1 MALGRYTSDLEP
13 GDILGPIEYRTSPFV
28 VREYSHSVEIYHEF
42 FQDAADQLVNP
53 MLIHLDKLRLYN
65 RYCPEGAGP
74 HARVHYEFDAR
85 FHDVVKVDEPL
96 TVQGVVSER
105 YMKRGREYVKLDMEL
120 RSAAD
125 GRLLISYT
133 DTVLLSYEKET
144 GHG

>member
-1 MALGRYTSDLEP
+1 
-13 GDILGPIEYRTSPFV
+13 
-28 VREYSHSVEIYHEF
+28 
-42 FQDAADQLVNP
+42 

-85 FHDVVKVDEPL
+85 FHDVVKVGEPL
-96 TVQGVVSER
+96 RVQGVVSER
-105 YMKRGREYVKLDMEL
+105 YVKRGREYVKLDMEL
-120 RSAAD
+120 RAAAD

-133 DTVLLSYEKET
+133 DTVLLSYEKEI